1 VAACDGLF
9 WILLFFLNIKMHYF
23 LMLLEK
29 NDLLTNSSA
38 TIVAS
43 TLDRVKT

>member
-1 VAACDGLF
+1 MAYFGSF
-9 WILLFFLNIKMHYF
+9 FFFLNIKMHYF
-23 LMLLEK
+23 LMLLGK